1 MVRWKIHW
9 APQVGGIP
17 VVGSW
22 GRASLAGFAMLVIGT
37 ACSKP
42 QPKSVSRPP
51 VPVTVTTVNRAAVP
65 YTISSNGLVAPVQ
78 LANVTPQ
85 VDGLITQV
93 TFREGDEVPAGRVL
107 FQIEPA
113 PYRAAYQ
120 QALATLARDRANAE
134 NARREVERYE
144 GLATKEYVTKEQADQ
159 VRATADA
166 AEATVRADAAAVATA
181 KFNLGNTKIRAPI
194 EGRTGSLLVRTG
206 NVVHASQATPLVV
219 INQVRPILV
228 RFTVPGTELPLIQR
242 YASRGGLPVT
252 AVLAASTP
260 ASGSDTSTAGDPA
273 GTPPDS
279 ADAAVAQQL
288 PTSPPPTGTLFFID
302 NTVDTTTG
310 TIMLKASFPN
320 RSGELW
326 AGEFVLTSLRLFVE
340 QHALVVPSQAVRTG
354 QRGTYAYVVD
364 STGKAQQR
372 PVAVE
377 RSTATRAVI
386 ASGLREGERVV
397 TDGQSRLTPGA
408 KVTIVST
415 AAAAASTPPPTPRR
429 RSP

>member
-9 APQVGGIP
+9 APQAGGIP

-22 GRASLAGFAMLVIGT
+22 GRASLAACGMLVIGT

-42 QPKSVSRPP
+42 QPKSASRPP

-144 GLATKEYVTKEQADQ
+144 GLAAKEYVTKEQADQ

-166 AEATVRADAAAVATA
+166 ADATVRADEAAVASA
-181 KFNLGNTKIRAPI
+181 RFNLTKTKIRAPI
-194 EGRTGSLLVRTG
+194 GGRTGSLLVRTG

-242 YASRGGLPVT
+242 YALRSKLPVT
-252 AVLAASTP
+252 AVLGP
-260 ASGSDTSTAGDPA
+260 PPGSGSDTSTGADSAGRPM
-273 GTPPDS
+273 DS
-279 ADAAVAQQL
+279 ADVAAAQQ
-288 PTSPPPTGTLFFID
+288 GTLFFID
-302 NTVDTTTG
+302 NSVDTTTG

-320 RSGELW
+320 PSGELW
-326 AGEFVLTSLRLFVE
+326 AGEFVSTSLLLFTE
-340 QHALVVPSQAVRTG
+340 PNALVVPAQAVRTG

-364 STGKAQQR
+364 AKGTAQQR

-377 RSTATRAVI
+377 RTTATLAVI

-408 KVTIVST
+408 KVAIVST
-415 AAAAASTPPPTPRR
+415 AAVEASTRPPAPRG